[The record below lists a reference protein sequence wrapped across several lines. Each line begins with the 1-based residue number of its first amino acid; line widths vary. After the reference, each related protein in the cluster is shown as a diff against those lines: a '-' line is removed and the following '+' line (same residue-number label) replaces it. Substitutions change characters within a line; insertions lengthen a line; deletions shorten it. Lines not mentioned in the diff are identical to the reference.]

1 LKQLFKVKTEIGNSV
16 HVKSNQTP
24 RHAEPRMNHSM
35 DWRGSESKRIVGAI
49 LPAAH

>member
-24 RHAEPRMNHSM
+24 RHAETRINHSM
-35 DWRGSESKRIVGAI
+35 ERRGLESKRIVGHFTGRA
-49 LPAAH
+49 